1 VMKAECSICKKK
13 ATRFFLYTT
22 IWICSKEKCF
32 VETQKELEEAYRINE
47 ENFHDFEEAIA

>member
-1 VMKAECSICKKK
+1 MKAECSICKKK